1 MHHQIVGFSV
11 TTRMRKGAPLHG
23 AIGAGKTATPAASS
37 QRPNELSARVPA
49 IEKSK
54 TRNALAISN
63 AAATAAD
70 GRRVGSNLSP
80 LPLTVRGPRPITL
93 LRRNCAS
100 PENWPTSAL
109 GQKRT
114 FRNVRLMAAF
124 PPKADIGTRSR
135 NVRFVPKADIGAG
148 SGNVRFTPKSR
159 HRAPG
164 LPFILNE
171 PSPDL

>member
-1 MHHQIVGFSV
+1 
-11 TTRMRKGAPLHG
+11 MRKGAPFHG

-37 QRPNELSARVPA
+37 QRPNKLSARVPA

-70 GRRVGSNLSP
+70 GRRDGSNLSP
-80 LPLTVRGPRPITL
+80 LPLAARGSRPITL

-109 GQKRT
+109 GQKQTLRERVAQRPRAT
-114 FRNVRLMAAF
+114 AWRL
-124 PPKADIGTRSR
+124 G
-135 NVRFVPKADIGAG
+135 
-148 SGNVRFTPKSR
+148 
-159 HRAPG
+159 
-164 LPFILNE
+164 
-171 PSPDL
+171 